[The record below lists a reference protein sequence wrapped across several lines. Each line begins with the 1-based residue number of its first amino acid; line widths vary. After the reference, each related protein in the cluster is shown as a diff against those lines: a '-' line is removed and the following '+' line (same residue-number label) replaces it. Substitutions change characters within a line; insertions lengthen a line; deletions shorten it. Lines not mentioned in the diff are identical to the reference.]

1 MVVGDEASASSWRQA
16 RGVGPQP
23 VVPAPEASE
32 RQPMEGHSSL
42 DLGMVLKTLCLKN

>member
-1 MVVGDEASASSWRQA
+1 MVVGGEASASSWRQA